1 MMKTTSNEIQ
11 NLILSTLQREVAPA
25 MGCTEPVA
33 VALAVAKAKELLA
46 DRAILESIQVSVSP
60 NIYKNGLAVGIPG
73 TREVGLVIAA
83 ALGFTSG
90 KSENDL
96 KVLSTVNDQDLIQAK
111 KLITSGAL
119 KLDIKD
125 TANKIDIDVTI
136 KTTTSTSRAVIM
148 HRHNRF
154 VYLSSDDQIHLDE
167 IGGNTCTIEENPLYE
182 ISISEIVTAIES
194 MPFESLAFLIEG
206 ATMNRSVAEYGLTH
220 DAGMRVGRTLMN
232 SNVYSD
238 DLSSRAMILTAGA
251 SDARMDGISLPV
263 MSSNGSGNNGL
274 TAILPIVAYKEL
286 YNIDESHLARAI
298 AMSHIVNSYIKNAI
312 GRLSALCGCGVAAG
326 TGASVG
332 LAWLMGA
339 TKEQLNSTVKNMLAN
354 TSGMICDGAK
364 VGCAL
369 KLATSAS
376 AAVQSAILATADICV
391 PTFNGII
398 GDTVERTIDNLRIL
412 SNEGMMRTDEV
423 MLGIMKQ
430 MQTELQA

>member
-1 MMKTTSNEIQ
+1 MKNDVLDIQ
-11 NLILSTLQREVAPA
+11 NLILNTLKNEVAPA

-33 VALAVAKAKELLA
+33 VALAVAKAKELMQGS
-46 DRAILESIQVSVSP
+46 IELEKIQISVSP

-83 ALGFTSG
+83 ALGYISG

-96 KVLSTVNDQDLIQAK
+96 KVLSTVNENDLLLAK
-111 KLITSGAL
+111 QLISNGFIS
-119 KLDIKD
+119 LDIKD
-125 TANKIDIDVTI
+125 TSNKIDIDVSI
-136 KTTTSTSRAVIM
+136 QAANQTSRAVIM
-148 HRHNRF
+148 HRHNQF
-154 VYLSSDDQIHLDE
+154 VYLSSNDQILLDDMSSDNCK
-167 IGGNTCTIEENPLYE
+167 IDHNPLYD
-182 ISISEIVTAIES
+182 ISISDIVATIEI

-206 ATMNRSVAEYGLTH
+206 ATMNRSMAEYGLTH
-220 DAGMRVGRTLMN
+220 EAGMNVGRTLMK
-232 SNVYSD
+232 SNIYGD
-238 DLSSRAMILTAGA
+238 DLSSRAMILTASA
-251 SDARMDGISLPV
+251 SDARMDGVSLPV

-286 YNIDESHLARAI
+286 YEIDESHLARAI

-339 TKEQLNSTVKNMLAN
+339 TKEQINSTVKNMLAN

-412 SNEGMMRTDEV
+412 SNEGMMKTDEV

-430 MQTELQA
+430 MQSEVQA